1 MKLKQMK
8 AYALR
13 DLCKYIKENNL
24 SVEDIAYELEMTPSI
39 LQQKMQSM
47 DYSFLNAVNDCC
59 KKMVEAEKR
68 SLKNEHK

>member
-1 MKLKQMK
+1 MSLKQMK

-24 SVEDIAYELEMTPSI
+24 SVEDIADKLEITPNT

-47 DYSFLNAVNDCC
+47 DYSFLSAVNDCC
-59 KKMVEAEKR
+59 KEMVQAQKR
-68 SLKNEHK
+68 GLKNEYK